1 MGLQHWIW
9 QAPGWPGLTFESD
22 QLAGLL
28 ATARLEAGRLIG
40 KAESIRLEEQSA
52 ISREVWSQD
61 AVATAAIEGETLD
74 LAAVRSSVAR
84 RLGLTHAA
92 VGAPPAVEGLLDVME
107 NAADAW
113 QRPLTRERLCAWH
126 AALFPGGSA
135 IRSII
140 IGDYR
145 TEAADPMEIVS
156 GPHGRQTVHYVAVPG
171 AAVGAEMHAFIE
183 WFNVTRDGAIDG
195 LLRAGLAHLWFESIH
210 PFEDGN
216 GRIGRAIVDLALAQ
230 DARRSVRLHGVA
242 AALRRPQSAY
252 YDALNEAQRGTG
264 DATRWLLWFLQVYTE
279 ACRESGRLIDEALV
293 RARFWADHRDIEINE
308 QQRKVLNRL
317 LDAGPGR
324 FEGGLT
330 ARKYV
335 AFTGVTRITASRHL
349 ADLLDKGLIVREA
362 GAGGRSTRYHLAIPG
377 WEWRGPAKRS
387 QKRDETRDEK

>member
-1 MGLQHWIW
+1 MNPQRWIW
-9 QAPGWPGLTFESD
+9 QAPDWPRLSFDSGR
-22 QLAGLL
+22 LAGPL
-28 ATARLEAGRLIG
+28 ATARLESGRLIG

-52 ISREVWSQD
+52 ISRDVWSND

-84 RLGLTHAA
+84 RLGLAHPA
-92 VGAPPAVEGLLDVME
+92 VGATRAVEGLLDVME

-113 QRPLTRERLCAWH
+113 QQPLTRERLCAWH
-126 AALFPGGSA
+126 AALFPGGST
-135 IRSII
+135 IRSIV

-145 TEAADPMEIVS
+145 NAAADPMEIVS
-156 GPHGRQTVHYVAVPG
+156 GPHGRQAVRYVAVPG
-171 AAVGAEMHAFIE
+171 AAVPAEMQAFVE
-183 WFNVTRDGAIDG
+183 WFNATRDGAVDG

-230 DARRSVRLHGVA
+230 DAHRSLRLNGVA
-242 AALRRPQSAY
+242 AALRRQQVEY
-252 YDALNEAQRGTG
+252 YDALNAAQRGTG
-264 DATRWLLWFLQVYTE
+264 DVTAWLLWFLQVYTE
-279 ACRESGRLIDEALV
+279 ACRESVRLIEEALV

-349 ADLLDKGLIVREA
+349 ADLLEKGLIVRDE
-362 GAGGRSTRYHLAIPG
+362 GAGGRSTHYHLAIPG

-387 QKRDETRDEK
+387 QKRGQE